1 MKYTFKG
8 YQGWLTEWQ
17 VKELL
22 KYGVFYN
29 TESESLTQVQF
40 SYSEKSSDSITCSLN
55 VNQLFELQDEI
66 KERYPELCL

>member
-17 VKELL
+17 VREVLQRTE
-22 KYGVFYN
+22 FYN
-29 TESESLTQVQF
+29 TESESLTNVQF
-40 SYSEKSSDSITCSLN
+40 LYSEKSSDSITCVLT
-55 VNQLFELQDEI
+55 VNQLFEMQDEI